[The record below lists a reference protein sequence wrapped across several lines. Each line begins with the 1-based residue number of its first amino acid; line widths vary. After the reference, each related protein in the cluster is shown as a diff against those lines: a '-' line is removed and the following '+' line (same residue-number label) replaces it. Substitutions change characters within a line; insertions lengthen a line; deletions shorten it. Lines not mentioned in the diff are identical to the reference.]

1 MELILLI
8 LNANSVVRS
17 HNGFVGVIL
26 ISVNLVIK
34 NNVMGII
41 FLGNRESSFQNVQ
54 GKHVHLEWIIQ
65 QMGKNML
72 LDVVFVGI

>member
-8 LNANSVVRS
+8 LNANFVVLLL
-17 HNGFVGVIL
+17 NGFVGVIL
-26 ISVNLVIK
+26 ISVSHVTK
-34 NNVMGII
+34 NNVMETIY
-41 FLGNRESSFQNVQ
+41 LGSQEINFQNVLA
-54 GKHVHLEWIIQ
+54 KLAHSKLITQ